1 MNPNERGYSMNNT
14 TYKNPVCAGAD
25 PFVLLADGQYW
36 HYSTNDPEGY
46 RVQVSDDLVHWE
58 DRGYCL
64 HKNDVTGEKWFWA
77 PEILALDGK
86 YYMVY
91 TADEHLGLAVA
102 DSPAG
107 PFVQTKKEWL
117 SEKNAIDGHFHIAP
131 DGAVYL
137 YYVRFDRGNVIYG
150 VRLADS
156 TASFA
161 QLAAAGDLRIDE
173 TAEVR
178 LMETEEEW
186 ETHMGRVA
194 EGPFVLRH
202 GGKYYLTYSANDY
215 QSPRYAIGYAVSDE
229 PLGPYRKYPGNPI
242 LQRKEPITGVGHHS
256 FTTSKDGSRL
266 ICVYHCHNSL
276 TAIHPRLTCIDPAEF
291 LPADNGDDV
300 LVIHGP
306 TSAPQP
312 GLAE

>member
-1 MNPNERGYSMNNT
+1 MNK
-14 TYKNPVCAGAD
+14 TYQNPVCAGAD
-25 PFVLLADGQYW
+25 PFVLLAEGMYY
-36 HYSTNDPEGY
+36 HYSTNDPAGY
-46 RVQVSDDLVHWE
+46 RVQVSADLCSWE

-64 HKNDVTGEKWFWA
+64 QKADVQGEKWFWA
-77 PEILALDGK
+77 PEVLALAGK

-91 TADEHLGLAVA
+91 TADEHLGLAVS

-107 PFVQTKKEWL
+107 PFVQAEKAWL
-117 SEKNAIDGHFHIAP
+117 SERNAIDGHFMVDE

-150 VRLADS
+150 VKLADN
-156 TASFA
+156 TADFA
-161 QLAAAGDLRIDE
+161 RAAADGSLRIDDG
-173 TAEVR
+173 AEVR
-178 LMETEEEW
+178 LLEVEEEW

-202 GGKYYLTYSANDY
+202 KGKYYLTYSANDY
-215 QSPRYAIGYAVSDE
+215 QSPRYAIGYATSAL
-229 PLGPYRKYPGNPI
+229 PLGPFRKYSGNPI

-256 FTTSKDGSRL
+256 FTTAKDGARL

-276 TAIHPRLTCIDPAEF
+276 TQIHPRLTCIDPAEF
-291 LPADNGDDV
+291 VPVENGDDI

-306 TSAPQP
+306 TADAQP